1 MDYDPNIVIQ
11 SLQDLRNGNLRTA
24 YENREAIN
32 NIAMQLY
39 SVPMLDD
46 SQIKLLENIITI
58 GNITYNDT
66 DRELLILDDGFYDVL
81 LEKYKLYD
89 PNFQVGAEIIDFTPA
104 TSVNGV
110 ETRMREAIFF
120 EEECSDKEYFF
131 KDDIV
136 IDSTKWIDERD
147 FNVSNSKIDE
157 SYVTKRHHDT
167 SHNHPELV
175 GTLDKCKFTLNKDA
189 VERGVFDDSN
199 VKTVERD
206 FFGQHLDSGIINETT
221 QFDIIL
227 ELKYDGISVEADCTD
242 EIVSARSR
250 GDTGAGKASDL
261 TPILKGYKFPHR
273 NPNDPMVGVKF
284 EAIITQND
292 LPFFNK
298 AKGYEYK
305 NCRSAIVGLLSSS
318 DAYKYRDFITLVPL
332 AVESEVYHNQCN
344 SDRLQEIDYLNNNFV
359 SKGCPLR
366 HTIVR
371 GTYIENLVWIDI
383 FAKNAE
389 AMRSFVPFMYDGIVV
404 SYRDESIRQKLGR
417 VNYINKYSI
426 AVKFNPLRKQT
437 IFRGYTYTIGQDGS
451 ITPMI
456 HYDPVEFYGTI
467 HGKSSG
473 HSYARF
479 QELKLRLGDI
489 IDVEYVNDVM
499 PYVSKPFCDFNID
512 NEKINPEIEFPTICP
527 ICRSQ
532 LVISD
537 SGKSVKCINPDCGGR
552 QLARMVNTC
561 AKLGLDGFG
570 EATIAQ
576 LGYYHLKDL
585 LADMSKPEWTQ
596 MLYNKRFGAT
606 ESANITA
613 QLTTFLKNPIT
624 DSHLLG
630 SIGFT
635 GISDKTWELIIPKI
649 TYQELR
655 NMFNT
660 IDPEKI
666 YYKRAIEYMSSIKGI
681 GPVIADTIAREFKF
695 FQDDIDYII
704 ENGNVIQ
711 YQPLIGKK
719 VKLTGTR
726 DKQLI
731 EYLTSKGFNVDPNG
745 TVTKDTDILVVPMEG
760 HTSEKTKRAQSY
772 GVMIVPMDEI
782 IKNTDKYL

>member
-1 MDYDPNIVIQ
+1 MENILKEV
-11 SLQDLRNGNLRTA
+11 LQTLRNGELKTA
-24 YENREAIN
+24 YNYKKQIN
-32 NIAMQLY
+32 DIAVQIY
-39 SVPMLDD
+39 NKSVLEDLEIEMLHD
-46 SQIKLLENIITI
+46 IITI

-66 DRELLILDDGFYDVL
+66 DKELLILEDGFYDVL
-81 LEKYKLYD
+81 LEKYKLYN
-89 PNFQVGAEIIDFTPA
+89 PNFQVGAEIIDFTPS
-104 TSVNGV
+104 TRVNGI
-110 ETRMREAIFF
+110 ETKMREALFF
-120 EEECSDKEYFF
+120 EEEPNEKDYFF
-131 KDDIV
+131 KNDIV
-136 IDSTKWIDERD
+136 IDPTQWIDERD
-147 FNVSNSKIDE
+147 FNIKSSQIDE
-157 SYVTKRHHDT
+157 SYISKRHHDT

-175 GTLDKCKFTLNKDA
+175 GTLDKCKFTLNRDA
-189 VERGVFDDSN
+189 IQRGVFDDAN

-206 FFGQHLDSGIINETT
+206 FFRPHLESGIINEIE
-221 QFDIIL
+221 QFDIVL

-242 EIVSARSR
+242 EIISARSR

-273 NPNDPMVGVKF
+273 SPNDPVVGVKF

-292 LPFFNK
+292 LPFFNM

-332 AVESEVYHNQCN
+332 AVESSVYHDICN
-344 SDRLQEIDYLNNNFV
+344 SDRLQEIDYLNTNFI

-366 HTIVR
+366 HTVAR

-389 AMRSFVPFMYDGIVV
+389 SMRSFVPFMYDGIVV
-404 SYRDESIRQKLGR
+404 SYRDEKIRQKLGR
-417 VNYINKYSI
+417 ENYVNKYSI

-437 IFRGYTYTIGQDGS
+437 IFRGYTYTVGQDGS

-479 QELKLRLGDI
+479 QELQLRLDDI
-489 IDVEYVNDVM
+489 IDVEYINDVM

-512 NEKINPEIEFPTICP
+512 NQKINPIIEFPKICP
-527 ICRSQ
+527 VCGKE
-532 LVISD
+532 LVVSD
-537 SGKSVKCINPDCGGR
+537 SGKSAKCINPDCGGR
-552 QLARMVNTC
+552 QIARMVNTC
-561 AKLGLDGFG
+561 SKLGLDGFG
-570 EATIAQ
+570 EATINQ
-576 LGYYHLKDL
+576 LGYYHMKDMIKDL
-585 LADMSKPEWTQ
+585 SDKDDTWMAKLGEKG
-596 MLYNKRFGAT
+596 FGPT
-606 ESANITA
+606 ESFNIVN
-613 QLTTFLKNPIT
+613 QLDAFLKTPIT
-624 DSHLLG
+624 DAHLLG

-635 GISDKTWELIIPKI
+635 GISDKTWELILPKI

-655 NMFNT
+655 NMFNL
-660 IDPEKI
+660 IDPGKV
-666 YYKRAIEYMSSIKGI
+666 YYKRAIEFMSSIKGI
-681 GPVIADTIAREFKF
+681 GPNTADTIAREFKF

-711 YQPLIGKK
+711 YKPLIGKK

-726 DKQLI
+726 DRQLI
-731 EYLTSKGFNVDPNG
+731 EYLTSKGFVVDPNG

-760 HTSEKTKRAQSY
+760 HVSEKTKRAQSY
-772 GVMIVPMDEI
+772 GVIIVPMDEI